1 MQIIPLYRY
10 RRPEGGITVSPVRP
24 KCEYTELF
32 RIIADDG
39 YILKHGETVTSC
51 IDTDNLSV
59 WQEIEDH
66 EHKE

>member
-10 RRPEGGITVSPVRP
+10 IRPKGGITVSPVRP

-39 YILKHGETVTSC
+39 CILKYGETVAMC
-51 IDTDNLSV
+51 IDTDNSSI
-59 WQEIEDH
+59 WQEIDDPDY
-66 EHKE
+66 KE